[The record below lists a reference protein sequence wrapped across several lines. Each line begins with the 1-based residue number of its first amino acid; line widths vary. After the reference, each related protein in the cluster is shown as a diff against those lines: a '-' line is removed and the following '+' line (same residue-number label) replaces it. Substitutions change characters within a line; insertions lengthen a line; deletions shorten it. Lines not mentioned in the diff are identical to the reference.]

1 MREIEPERLDP
12 APEPV
17 LVEFDEAALPMDSEP
32 LLLGAEQPPPVPA
45 VVPEGTP
52 GLVAPVRR
60 PGAEQPVYPAIA
72 VQAKLEGRVVL
83 SAVIGED
90 GRVREIVVLS
100 APRPDVGFADAAI
113 EAVRSWEYEPG
124 RMRGRAVAVQL
135 TVVVQFRLR

>member
-1 MREIEPERLDP
+1 VVVELDDVAMPE
-12 APEPV
+12 
-17 LVEFDEAALPMDSEP
+17 DSQS
-32 LLLGAEQPPPVPA
+32 LLLGAEQPPPIPA

-52 GLVAPVRR
+52 GLLAPVRR
-60 PGAEQPVYPAIA
+60 PGAAQPVYPPIA
-72 VQAKLEGRVVL
+72 VQAKLGGRVVL